1 MLFVEQNC
9 IHLATPGTEYNKKKI
24 CRTSIL
30 VAIQM
35 HTQEVKCE
43 PIFQLCE
50 DITEEQ

>member
-9 IHLATPGTEYNKKKI
+9 IHLATPGAEYNKKMQDFHFG
-24 CRTSIL
+24 SHSN
-30 VAIQM
+30 AYS
-35 HTQEVKCE
+35 EVKCE